1 MYNKNFKGEITAQ
14 KPEVQS
20 LFNLVAGK
28 AKNIKILNNNVTQ
41 PEIISD
47 LVVVRDL
54 LYVPGPADVPGDTL
68 IFNLSYTYGKVRFQN
83 GLDGKTIRWFI
94 DGEEQ
99 IPFICE
105 SEDQYGII
113 AQGLRE
119 VAEKFNI

>member
-1 MYNKNFKGEITAQ
+1 MKKTSMGATAQ
-14 KPEVQS
+14 KPEIQS

-28 AKNIKILNNNVTQ
+28 AERISILNNNITQ
-41 PEIISD
+41 PEILSD
-47 LVVVRDL
+47 PVVVSDL

-68 IFNLSYTYGKVRFQN
+68 IFNYSYTYGKVRFQN

-99 IPFICE
+99 PSFICE

-119 VAEKFNI
+119 VAEKNNR